1 LILSN
6 YSIEFYDYKEKTLI
20 KMKKSFGSLWI
31 KQENFKLYIY
41 LHFEF
46 LLALDNKE
54 KNSNKRLEFESLHQ
68 ENSLF
73 IFS

>member
-1 LILSN
+1 MILSN

>member
-1 LILSN
+1 
-6 YSIEFYDYKEKTLI
+6 
-20 KMKKSFGSLWI
+20 MKKSFGSLWI